1 MKFMIKKIRV
11 VGNIAV
17 VTATAEFHPLR
28 QLKQLAKELEAIGF
42 EGNVLFD
49 LLAVNGLAENRF
61 VSIKFTGQSFDKTS
75 YAVESEVN
83 QSIRSE
89 QDSFAKN
96 DETFLLGSVL
106 SSSEVEKF
114 TH

>member
-1 MKFMIKKIRV
+1 MKFMIKRIRV
-11 VGNIAV
+11 VGNIAI
-17 VTATAEFHPLR
+17 VTASAEFHPLR
-28 QLKQLAKELEAIGF
+28 KLKQLAKELEVIGF

-49 LLAVNGLAENRF
+49 LLAVNGLADNRF
-61 VSIKFTGQSFDKTS
+61 ASIKFTGESFDKTS
-75 YAVESEVN
+75 FSIESEVN

-89 QDSFAKN
+89 QDLLAKN

-114 TH
+114 SH